1 MLIVT
6 AGCDNYA
13 YYKTINYCKARA
25 IEYGYS
31 FVVYDFGNLGFGI
44 PVDDPRCVSKRR
56 AEKYSMKPKVILD
69 AMNNTD
75 EKTVVWIDGDAIL
88 VNPIDEINEDLS
100 FDVALTVRPKRFNKK
115 TEYINA
121 GVVFLKNNKMAKAFV
136 TKWIAAVP
144 KMSKMFKINTV
155 RKSPISYCDQ
165 KALEE
170 KLILPN
176 IEVVPWDAFNTVQ
189 KIICGINVKFL
200 DCERYNNWALVQKSV
215 WKPPG
220 KDVKILHFK
229 GHQMHNLQRYH
240 EEFLV

>member
-6 AGCDNYA
+6 AGSDNYA

-44 PVDDPRCVSKRR
+44 PVDDPRCASKCS
-56 AEKYSMKPKVILD
+56 AEKYSMKPEVILD

-88 VNPIDEINEDLS
+88 VNPIDEINEDSS
-100 FDVALTVRPKRFNKK
+100 FDVALTVRPKRSIKK

-136 TKWIAAVP
+136 TEWIEAFPEMP
-144 KMSKMFKINTV
+144 KLDIVKKPPNYGD
-155 RKSPISYCDQ
+155 YCDQ
-165 KALEE
+165 TILEE

-176 IEVVPWDAFNTVQ
+176 IEVVPWDAFHTIQ
-189 KIICGINVKFL
+189 KIICGIKVKFL
-200 DCERYNNWALVQKSV
+200 DCEHYNNYWLVRKSA

-220 KDVKILHFK
+220 KDIKILHFK
-229 GHQMHNLQRYH
+229 GNQMHNLQRYH
-240 EEFLV
+240 EECLT